1 MDSPEVFRRPPPRI
15 PGPLPP
21 CHPCHPCDPYDPCD
35 PRDPYDPCGEP
46 RPPASGV
53 GRRVSGGSSAA
64 RARVPSP
71 GRSTA
76 LPPAFAQASLS
87 IPRSRM

>member
-21 CHPCHPCDPYDPCD
+21 RDPCD
-35 PRDPYDPCGEP
+35 PRDLRDLRGEP
-46 RPPASGV
+46 RPLSPDV

-64 RARVPSP
+64 HARVPSP

-76 LPPAFAQASLS
+76 LPPAFAQTSLS